1 MKIKSI
7 TDVITNS
14 STEVFTC
21 YFKEDLDS
29 VKKIINLVLKTA
41 GSEKTCDDLFDVNL
55 KYEFTEEEYKK
66 VLSDNERESWMKCKL
81 KDPASYPLEPTRGDI
96 DRMVGEFMDSYYCE
110 DGEMSVDGPMIDGI
124 EIKAKN
130 QAFQKEAEEIGKL
143 ITNIGESLNV
153 GWC

>member
-1 MKIKSI
+1 
-7 TDVITNS
+7 
-14 STEVFTC
+14 
-21 YFKEDLDS
+21 
-29 VKKIINLVLKTA
+29 
-41 GSEKTCDDLFDVNL
+41 
-55 KYEFTEEEYKK
+55 
-66 VLSDNERESWMKCKL
+66 MKCKL
-81 KDPASYPLEPTRGDI
+81 EDPASYPLEPTRDDM

-124 EIKAKN
+124 EIKAKD